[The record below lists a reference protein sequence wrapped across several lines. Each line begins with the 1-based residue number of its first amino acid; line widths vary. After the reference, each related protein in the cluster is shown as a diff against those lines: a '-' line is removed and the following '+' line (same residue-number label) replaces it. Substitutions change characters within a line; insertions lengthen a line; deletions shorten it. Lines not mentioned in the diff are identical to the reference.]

1 MGVEE
6 EGKGGID
13 LAGYFAKV
21 KLRELEQKAIND
33 KIEGMNDRIGEMGKD
48 IQKVVLGMDGMG
60 KGKKN
65 ILDFSPQEHWNE
77 IKKSTHGFE
86 DMDTIFSDRFATN
99 QEFRKQALDAL
110 SDEKVV
116 EMVKNKELDAILTGV
131 CKDEACRV
139 DLASRVKQAQKGTE
153 KKLF

>member
-1 MGVEE
+1 MTVRNEE
-6 EGKGGID
+6 KGID
-13 LAGYFAKV
+13 LDAYFAKV
-21 KLRELEQKAIND
+21 KLQEIEQKKFND
-33 KIEGMNDRIGEMGKD
+33 KIEAMNKKVTMMGAN
-48 IQKVVLGMDGMG
+48 IEKVLLATDGMG

-131 CKDEACRV
+131 CKDEACRT